1 MKITKKQIR
10 YLHAMCGYPISSDL
24 ERWFPKVIREKDTE
38 MEKCSNIRDGNWF
51 TIDRGFE
58 YGIPP
63 LFFYCKEYSCFKGFM
78 ANGNWIDQLYLE
90 IPGYN
95 LYICRIPYEKYV
107 KKALIKEAKIRGYHK
122 ENTVIKH
129 ILYGSEHTVN
139 LSLSINKDKKFSFLG
154 TQQLLFNE
162 TTIYKDGVWAEIINI
177 TF

>member
-51 TIDRGFE
+51 TIEKAFD

-63 LFFYCKEYSCFKGFM
+63 LFFYSEQDNYFKGFGP
-78 ANGNWIDQLYLE
+78 NGNWTDI
-90 IPGYN
+90 
-95 LYICRIPYEKYV
+95 LYIEIAEGNLRLCRIPYKKYV

-122 ENTVIKH
+122 ENTVVKH

-139 LSLSINKDKKFSFLG
+139 LSLPINKDKKFSFLG

-162 TTIYKDGVWAEIINI
+162 TTIYKDGVWAEIINN
-177 TF
+177 TL